1 MRLLL
6 PDTNTRFSCSGR
18 GPPQPTIVT
27 PGDGEPSTSSTSPP
41 TPIHDPHGAPYGSRT
56 KRISSFVLVYLN
68 GEKVGPVGF
77 GDGVKVRVA
86 TGERVGPGVSVIAG
100 AFDARSA
107 SRGPN
112 GLTRKMTAKMKLASP
127 LKPSSSDAS

>member
-6 PDTNTRFSCSGR
+6 PDTNTRFSCSGT

-27 PGDGEPSTSSTSPP
+27 PG
-41 TPIHDPHGAPYGSRT
+41 HGAPYGSRT

-86 TGERVGPGVSVIAG
+86 TGERVGPGVGVSDGVGEGPGVSVGVGVGVGVQVAG
-100 AFDARSA
+100 R
-107 SRGPN
+107 
-112 GLTRKMTAKMKLASP
+112 
-127 LKPSSSDAS
+127 

>member
-1 MRLLL
+1 
-6 PDTNTRFSCSGR
+6 
-18 GPPQPTIVT
+18 
-27 PGDGEPSTSSTSPP
+27 
-41 TPIHDPHGAPYGSRT
+41 
-56 KRISSFVLVYLN
+56 
-68 GEKVGPVGF
+68 VGF

-86 TGERVGPGVSVIAG
+86 TGERVGPGVGVSDGVGEGPGVSVGVGVGVGVQVAGRVGLGVSVIAG

-127 LKPSSSDAS
+127 LNPSSSDAS